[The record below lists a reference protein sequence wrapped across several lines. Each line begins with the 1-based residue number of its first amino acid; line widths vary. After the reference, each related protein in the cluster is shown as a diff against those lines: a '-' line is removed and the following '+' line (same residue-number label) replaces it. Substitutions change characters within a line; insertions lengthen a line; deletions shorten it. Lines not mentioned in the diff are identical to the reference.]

1 MIEIVARSDVRRGL
15 WGRREEEIK
24 KKSRWCAKKK
34 RRWLGLEGKG
44 GCACDMES
52 LSLSSFSWSEFKTP
66 GVL

>member
-1 MIEIVARSDVRRGL
+1 MSGEVWGEKRG
-15 WGRREEEIK
+15 GNK
-24 KKSRWCAKKK
+24 KKSMVCEKKK
-34 RRWLGLEGKG
+34 RWLGLEGRE